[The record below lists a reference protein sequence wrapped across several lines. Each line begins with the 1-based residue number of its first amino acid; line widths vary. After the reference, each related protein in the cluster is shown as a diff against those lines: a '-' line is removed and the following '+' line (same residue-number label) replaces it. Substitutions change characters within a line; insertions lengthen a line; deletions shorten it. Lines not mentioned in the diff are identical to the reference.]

1 MFKISEKRK
10 GNAMAKSTKEILNEC
25 KKYKDT
31 IMDTVIDILD
41 DNNIKHENH
50 EGGYGLFVEAK
61 SDEVESLIN
70 NNSDIPIT
78 VIKVLLDVIASPN
91 GEMSLVRVKYN

>member
-1 MFKISEKRK
+1 
-10 GNAMAKSTKEILNEC
+10 MAKSTKEILNEC

-61 SDEVESLIN
+61 SDEVKSLIN
-70 NNSDIPIT
+70 NNSDIPVT
-78 VIKVLLDVIASPN
+78 VIKVLLDVIPSPM
-91 GEMSLVRVKYN
+91 EKSL

>member
-1 MFKISEKRK
+1 
-10 GNAMAKSTKEILNEC
+10 MAKSTKEILNEC

-41 DNNIKHENH
+41 DNNINHENH

-61 SDEVESLIN
+61 SDEVKSLIN
-70 NNSDIPIT
+70 NNSDIPVT
-78 VIKVLLDVIASPN
+78 VIKVLLDVIPSPN
-91 GEMSLVRVKYN
+91 GEKSLVRVKYN